1 MAITI
6 KNFAALVTFVQ
17 YRVSSDNM
25 LDQHDINEL
34 INLVEKMQEP
44 TEPIKADLV
53 PLINAICED
62 KKIEAIKE
70 HRLLTGFGL
79 RESKNEVERLMNYT
93 ADNER
98 AHKAEVF
105 LTQLVTGAKNNTL
118 TEDVIMQSLIN
129 Y

>member
-6 KNFAALVTFVQ
+6 KNFAALVAYIQTIKTHGTLFEGEIEVIVDLCQ
-17 YRVSSDNM
+17 
-25 LDQHDINEL
+25 
-34 INLVEKMQEP
+34 KMQQPEP
-44 TEPIKADLV
+44 TKVDLV
-53 PLINAICED
+53 PLFNAICDD

-79 RESKNEVERLMNYT
+79 RESKNEVERLMSSYT

-118 TEDVIMQSLIN
+118 TEDIIMQSLIN